1 VYGGQYF
8 STPRKDARAPA
19 ALLIDKDHPTSRGDA
34 RLDPIVGA
42 GSG

>member
-1 VYGGQYF
+1 
-8 STPRKDARAPA
+8 
-19 ALLIDKDHPTSRGDA
+19 LLIDKDHPTSRGDA